1 MAFDPPLDPATLPPP
16 VQRVIAPATPAPMR
30 TMAARGMVPGLR
42 PEQIVTVMALLAF
55 GELAHVEPATKELA
69 QATLAKLAPPI
80 LQGALASPDLPGPV
94 LGKLAEQ
101 YVEDAAI
108 IEKVVLHP
116 KVTVETMHHLAKNGS
131 EAVTELVAINEERLL
146 QHPTII
152 ESLYLN
158 KKTRMSTADR
168 VLDLAVRNGKTL
180 ALPAFREAA
189 EAIVDELISAPDAEP
204 TPDDVLFAEAQKTAE
219 TIDAMKSIEESV
231 VVQDEEGKEVVEE
244 KAKPLEMQIR
254 EMTVSQKI
262 RTAMLGGPSAR
273 ALLVRDKNRLVAQAV
288 IRSPLIQEPEVVHIA
303 ASRAVSEDVLR
314 IIGTNGEFTKSH
326 QIKYN
331 LVANP
336 KTPIAVSMRLLQH
349 LRMDELKKL
358 AKSRNVS
365 AQISKMARQEMEKKK
380 PR

>member
-1 MAFDPPLDPATLPPP
+1 MPFDPPLDPATLPAP
-16 VQRVIAPATPAPMR
+16 VQRVLAPATPAPMR
-30 TMAARGMVPGLR
+30 AMAARGMVPGLR
-42 PEQIVTVMALLAF
+42 PEQIVTVLALLAF
-55 GELAHVEPATKELA
+55 GDLAHVEPAARDGA
-69 QATLAKLAPPI
+69 QQTLAKLAPPI
-80 LQGALASPDLPGPV
+80 LQGALASPELPGPV

-101 YVEDAAI
+101 YVDDAAI

-116 KVTVETMHHLAKNGS
+116 RVTIETMHHLAKQGS

-146 QHPTII
+146 AHPTII
-152 ESLYLN
+152 EALYLN

-189 EAIVDELISAPDAEP
+189 EAIVDELISAPDPEP
-204 TPDDVLFAEAQKTAE
+204 TPDDILFAEAQAAGE
-219 TIDAMKSIEESV
+219 AIDAMKSIEESV
-231 VVQDEEGKEVVEE
+231 VVEDEEGHEVVEE
-244 KAKPLEMQIR
+244 KAKPLETRIR
-254 EMTVSQKI
+254 DMTVSQKI

-288 IRSPLIQEPEVVHIA
+288 IRSPLLQEPEVA
-303 ASRAVSEDVLR
+303 QMASSRAVSEDVLR
-314 IIGTNGEFTKSH
+314 LIGSNGEFTKSH

-336 KTPIAVSMRLLQH
+336 KTPMAISLRLLQH
-349 LRMDELKKL
+349 LRVDELKKL

-365 AQISKMARQEMEKKK
+365 GQIAKMARQEMEKKK